1 MTTQYVIKTLLNENQ
16 LLNDVIKYIN
26 AYDVSNFTGS
36 ARYIAKSW
44 ELFLKERYNSNAVLT
59 DEPATLKNDLENEKA
74 QVDNY
79 SLQNAVAKNYKEEWP
94 KFLKC
99 ESDILDHLIEK
110 CD

>member
-36 ARYIAKSW
+36 ARYISKSW
-44 ELFLKERYNSNAVLT
+44 ELFLKERYNSNAALT
-59 DEPATLKNDLENEKA
+59 DQPATLKNDLENEKA

-79 SLQNAVAKNYKEEWP
+79 SLQNTAEKNYTEQWP

-99 ESDILDHLIEK
+99 ESDILNHLIQE